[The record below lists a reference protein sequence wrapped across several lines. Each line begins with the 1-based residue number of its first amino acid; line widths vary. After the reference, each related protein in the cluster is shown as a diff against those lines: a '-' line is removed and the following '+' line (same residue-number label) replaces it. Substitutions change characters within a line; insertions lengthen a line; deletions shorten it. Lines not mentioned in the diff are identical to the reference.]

1 MNWIRICV
9 IHTRLPTVALTYPCY
24 VLWSGPSEFL
34 MNVSMQC
41 ADLLAELRL
50 TADRSFFIHL
60 HRAPAEA
67 PPGAVSWAAT
77 DRPIRL
83 QAIADDYQLS
93 STAVN
98 DRYQLS
104 L

>member
-1 MNWIRICV
+1 
-9 IHTRLPTVALTYPCY
+9 
-24 VLWSGPSEFL
+24 

-41 ADLLAELRL
+41 VDLLTELRL
-50 TADRSFFIHL
+50 TADGTFVIQLDRS
-60 HRAPAEA
+60 PAEA
-67 PPGAVSWAAT
+67 PPRAVSWAAT

-93 STAVN
+93 STTVN
-98 DRYQLS
+98 DLS